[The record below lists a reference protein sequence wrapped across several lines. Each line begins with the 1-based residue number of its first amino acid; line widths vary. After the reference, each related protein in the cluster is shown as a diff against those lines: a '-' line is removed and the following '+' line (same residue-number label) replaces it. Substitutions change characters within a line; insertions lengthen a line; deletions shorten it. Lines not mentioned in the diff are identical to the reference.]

1 MANNHG
7 GKREGAG
14 APPGSGGKRE
24 GAGRP
29 RRKWDAGE
37 RGQVW
42 FVEISKPDGFPA
54 KPQQWR
60 FLGIDEAG
68 SLEFQNVKTEEIISI
83 IHPDKYE

>member
-1 MANNHG
+1 MTNWG
-7 GKREGAG
+7 GKREGA
-14 APPGSGGKRE
+14 GSGGKRE

-42 FVEISKPDGFPA
+42 IVQVSKPGDFEG

-60 FLGIDEAG
+60 FIGIDETG
-68 SLEFQNVKTEEIISI
+68 TLEFQNVATEEIISI
-83 IHPDKYE
+83 IHPDEYE